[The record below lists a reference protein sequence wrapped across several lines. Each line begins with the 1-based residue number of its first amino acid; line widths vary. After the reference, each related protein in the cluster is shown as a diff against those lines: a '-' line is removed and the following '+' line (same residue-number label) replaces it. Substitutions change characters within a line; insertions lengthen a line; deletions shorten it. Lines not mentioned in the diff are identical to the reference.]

1 MDTDPL
7 PGTLYIVATPVG
19 NLEDMGFRAVR
30 ILKEVN
36 LIAAEDT
43 RHSKKLLAHYGIS
56 TGMISLHEHNETQ
69 RIGQLMAA
77 LKTGKN
83 IALISDAGTPL
94 VSDPGY
100 CLVKAVSLEKIPVI
114 PIPGPS
120 AAIAGLSVS
129 GLPTDRFLFCGFL
142 PKKLQKQAQ
151 ALTELVQERATL
163 IFYESP
169 QRICA
174 LIRQAREI
182 LGDRQACLAREIS
195 KLHEEYL
202 RAPLSEILA
211 TLELRPQVKGEC
223 ILFVEGAQAPE
234 PMDPDQLEQVILS
247 KLALNPSTADL
258 AREISKSFQVPKK
271 QVYDLILQLRDK
283 DHPFKA

>member
-1 MDTDPL
+1 MDPAPL

-30 ILKEVN
+30 ILKEVD

-43 RHSKKLLAHYGIS
+43 RHSKKLLLHYGIP
-56 TGMISLHEHNETQ
+56 TGMISLHEHNEAK
-69 RIGQLMAA
+69 RIDRLIGA

-100 CLVKAVSLEKIPVI
+100 SLVKAVSHEKIPVI
-114 PIPGPS
+114 PIPGPN

-142 PKKLQKQAQ
+142 PKKIQKQAQ
-151 ALTELVQERATL
+151 ALTDLVQERATL

-174 LIRQAREI
+174 LISQAREI
-182 LGDRQACLAREIS
+182 LGDRRACLAREIS

-211 TLELRPQVKGEC
+211 TLEQRTQVKGEC
-223 ILFVEGAQAPE
+223 ILFVEGSHAPE

-271 QVYDLILQLRDK
+271 QVYDLILHLRNK
-283 DHPFKA
+283 NHPFEA

>member
-1 MDTDPL
+1 MD

-19 NLEDMGFRAVR
+19 NLEDMSFRAVR
-30 ILKEVN
+30 ILKQVD

-43 RHSKKLLAHYGIS
+43 RHSKKLLAHYGIP
-56 TGMISLHEHNETQ
+56 TPMISFHEHNENKRTV
-69 RIGQLMAA
+69 QLIEA

-100 CLVKAVSLEKIPVI
+100 SLVKEVAHENIPVI
-114 PIPGPS
+114 PIPGCN
-120 AAIAGLSVS
+120 AAIAGLSVA
-129 GLPTDRFLFCGFL
+129 GLPTDTFVFYGFL
-142 PKKLQKQAQ
+142 PRKAQKQAL
-151 ALTELVQERATL
+151 ALENLKLQQATL

-169 QRICA
+169 KRICA
-174 LIRQAREI
+174 LIQQALEI
-182 LGDRQACLAREIS
+182 LGDRRACLAREMT

-202 RAPLSEILA
+202 RGPLSEILA
-211 TLELRPQVKGEC
+211 SLELRTQVKGEC
-223 ILFVEGAQAPE
+223 VLFVEGANAPA
-234 PMDPDQLEQVILS
+234 PLGSDQLESIILS

-258 AREISKSFQVPKK
+258 ARDISKTFLVPKK

-283 DHPFKA
+283 NRSSDSNT